1 MKRERTI
8 KAQIVKSR
16 NALVDSL
23 EREDIVIFIE
33 GDLYTG
39 MKKELTTPKQSKKAG
54 AFSLG
59 IGALIIGTAP
69 VIATANIGLGII
81 NMLSGLAK
89 DQIKNYDLINNKEF
103 ERIELYLAKGESKY
117 NKDLDTISNYEK
129 SRYEY
134 EDWWRET
141 SEESKIHSREEI
153 KKANTNGT
161 TNNVRRCVVKES
173 NRSLIAP
180 LECISPQERLEQLR
194 KRKEEREKR
203 TLNLQ

>member
-33 GDLYTG
+33 SDLYTS

-59 IGALIIGTAP
+59 IGALIMGTAP
-69 VIATANIGLGII
+69 VIAAANIGLGII

-89 DQIKNYDLINNKEF
+89 DQIKNYNLINNKEF

-129 SRYEY
+129 NQYEY
-134 EDWWRET
+134 EDWWKET

-153 KKANTNGT
+153 KKEN

-173 NRSLIAP
+173 NCSLIAP
-180 LECISPQERLEQLR
+180 LECISTQERLEELR

-203 TLNLQ
+203 GQ